1 MNALPPPTGAPS
13 PPDGIARFAQR
24 WAAAVSGT
32 SAAPL
37 GPPQLDAF
45 LEGLT
50 RKLAAAVHDDTVEA
64 QADEVAAALIGA
76 NFHTPVALRRTVE
89 VFAEGFLDVLGADP
103 GADDEMKLKA
113 RLGQLLG
120 GLAAGFAQA
129 LQERTRLEQE
139 QLQRAALESVR
150 TADRDRRAV
159 EARFR
164 AVFADAAVG
173 IGMVDLT
180 GRVLDVNPALAR
192 MLGYQPEQIRGRTV
206 AEIIGTG
213 SHTPTSTRYLDLLA
227 GGREHFR
234 TETARTRPDG
244 TRLILD
250 LSMSMVRDDD
260 DAPSFVIGVAVDIT
274 ERRKLQDQLWHESR
288 HDALTGLPN
297 RTLFAEQLAERLA
310 EPACGRLG
318 LSFLD
323 LDGFKDIND
332 SLGHAVGDQ
341 LLVAVA
347 RRLEEAVAQ
356 GDRLVARLGGDEFV
370 VLDDDCVGEAAV
382 VGPAE
387 AILAALREPFVVGGR
402 ELTVSASIGVVDSRA
417 VGTDPQQ
424 LMRAADITL
433 YRAKAEGK
441 SRLARYD
448 PRDSARQITQHTLA
462 TALPAALSRDE
473 FFCDYQPI
481 VGLADGRL
489 RGVEA
494 LIRWQHPQLGIV
506 GPNQFIPVAEET
518 GHIAAVGRWV
528 LTAACRQAGR
538 WAAQNPML
546 TCYISVNVAVGQLRR
561 PGLVDDVM
569 QVLDASG
576 VPAERLQLEL
586 TESAVLGDDRGP
598 ADELRR
604 LAEAGVRL
612 AIDDFGT
619 GYANLAYLTRL
630 PVRQV
635 KLAGEFLK
643 PLRTGRS
650 VDPKHDIVLASIIAL
665 AHDLGLSVTAEG
677 VEHQAQADRL
687 RDLGCDA
694 AQGWLFA
701 RPGPPEEV
709 GRLIAAQNTRQ
720 AAP

>member
-1 MNALPPPTGAPS
+1 MTAYAPPPAGP
-13 PPDGIARFAQR
+13 PEPDGLGRFARR
-24 WAAAVSGT
+24 WAEAIGPT
-32 SAAPL
+32 SDSPVPDL
-37 GPPQLDAF
+37 PEF
-45 LEGLT
+45 LERLT
-50 RKLAAAVHDDTVEA
+50 RDLAAALRDDTVEA
-64 QADEVAAALIGA
+64 RADEAAAALVGA
-76 NFHTPVALRRTVE
+76 DFHSPAAVRRTIE
-89 VFAEGFLDVLGADP
+89 VFSDGFLDELRGEP
-103 GADDEMKLKA
+103 GAEDEIKLRA

-120 GLAAGFAQA
+120 GLSAGFAHA
-129 LQERTRLEQE
+129 LRVRTRTEQE
-139 QLQRAALESVR
+139 AVQRAALRAVR
-150 TADRDRRAV
+150 LADRDRRVV

-173 IGMVDLT
+173 IAMVDLT
-180 GRVLDVNPALAR
+180 GRLIEVNTAFAR
-192 MLGYQPEQIRGRTV
+192 MLGFVPEEIRGRTV
-206 AEIIGTG
+206 GEIIGDSG
-213 SHTPTSTRYLDLLA
+213 HGPTSSRYLDLLS
-227 GGREHFR
+227 GGRDHFR
-234 TETARTRPDG
+234 TETTRVRPDG
-244 TRLILD
+244 SRLVLD

-260 DAPSFVIGVAVDIT
+260 GAPGFLIGVTVDIT
-274 ERRKLQDQLWHESR
+274 ERRRLQDQLWHESR

-297 RTLFAEQLAERLA
+297 RTLFAERLAERLA

-323 LDGFKDIND
+323 LDGFKDVND
-332 SLGHAVGDQ
+332 SLGHAVGDH

-347 RRLEEAVAQ
+347 RRLEEAVAH

-387 AILAALREPFVVGGR
+387 AILAALREPFHVGGR
-402 ELTVSASIGVVDSRA
+402 ELTISASIGVVDSRA
-417 VGTDPQQ
+417 VGADPQA

-462 TALPAALSRDE
+462 TALPAALTRQE

-481 VGLADGRL
+481 VGLEDGRL

-494 LIRWQHPQLGIV
+494 LIRWRHPQLGIV

-528 LTAACRQAGR
+528 LAAACRQAR
-538 WAAQNPML
+538 AWAAANPTL

-569 QVLDASG
+569 QVLTEG
-576 VPAERLQLEL
+576 GLPPERLQLEL

-598 ADELRR
+598 VGELRR
-604 LAEAGVRL
+604 LADAGVRL

-643 PLRTGRS
+643 PLRTGTS
-650 VDPKHDIVLASIIAL
+650 VDPKHDRLLTAVIAL

-677 VEHQAQADRL
+677 VEHQGQADRL
-687 RDLGCDA
+687 RTLGCDA
-694 AQGWLFA
+694 AQGWLFGQ
-701 RPGPPEEV
+701 PGPAEEV
-709 GRLIAAQNTRQ
+709 GRLIARQNR
-720 AAP
+720 PS

>member
-1 MNALPPPTGAPS
+1 MDAYLPVDGPPSQNDA
-13 PPDGIARFAQR
+13 AVRFARR
-24 WAAAVSGT
+24 WAAALGGT
-32 SAAPL
+32 SDAPMSQPDL
-37 GPPQLDAF
+37 QAF
-45 LEGLT
+45 LEDLS
-50 RKLAAAVHDDTVEA
+50 RRLAVAIRDDTVEA
-64 QADEVAAALIGA
+64 QAEAVAGALIGA
-76 NFHTPVALRRTVE
+76 NFHTAAALRRTME
-89 VFAEGFLDVLGADP
+89 VFAETFLDEVRGEP
-103 GADDEMKLKA
+103 GADDELKLRA

-120 GLAAGFAQA
+120 GVSAGFAQA
-129 LQERTRLEQE
+129 LQERTRAEQE
-139 QLQRAALESVR
+139 RLQRAALKAIR
-150 TADRDRRAV
+150 TADRDRRTV

-180 GRVLDVNPALAR
+180 GRVLDVNAAFAR
-192 MLGYQPEQIRGRTV
+192 MLGYLPEEIRGRTV
-206 AEIIGTG
+206 TEIIG
-213 SHTPTSTRYLDLLA
+213 SDAHAATSMRYLDLLA

-234 TETARTRPDG
+234 TETARMRPDG
-244 TRLILD
+244 TRLTLD
-250 LSMSMVRDDD
+250 LSMSMVRDEDGNPD
-260 DAPSFVIGVAVDIT
+260 FVIGVAVDIT

-297 RTLFAEQLAERLA
+297 RTLFAEELAERLA

-370 VLDDDCVGEAAV
+370 VLDDDCVGDAAV

-387 AILAALREPFVVGGR
+387 AILEALQTPFTVGNR
-402 ELTVSASIGVVDSRA
+402 ELTISASIGVVDSRA
-417 VGTDPQQ
+417 VGADPQA

-462 TALPAALSRDE
+462 TALPAALTRDE

-528 LTAACRQAGR
+528 LAAACRQAGR

-569 QVLDASG
+569 QVLAASG
-576 VPAERLQLEL
+576 IPAERLQLEL

-604 LAEAGVRL
+604 LADAGVRL

-650 VDPKHDIVLASIIAL
+650 VDPKHDIVLASIIRL

-687 RDLGCDA
+687 RALGCDA

-701 RPGPPEEV
+701 RPGPAEQV
-709 GRLIAAQNTRQ
+709 GQLIALQNPR
-720 AAP
+720 

>member
-1 MNALPPPTGAPS
+1 MNAYVPAPTEPVE
-13 PPDGIARFAQR
+13 PDGLGRFARR
-24 WAAAVSGT
+24 WAEAIGGT
-32 SAAPL
+32 SDEPVPHL
-37 GPPQLDAF
+37 TEF
-45 LEGLT
+45 LERLT
-50 RKLAAAVHDDTVEA
+50 RELAAALRDDSA
-64 QADEVAAALIGA
+64 QARAEEVAAALVGA
-76 NFHTPVALRRTVE
+76 DFHSPAAVRRTIE
-89 VFAEGFLDVLGADP
+89 VFADGFLDEIRGEP
-103 GADDEMKLKA
+103 GAEDEIKLRA

-120 GLAAGFAQA
+120 GLSAGYAQA
-129 LQERTRLEQE
+129 LRVRTRTEQE
-139 QLQRAALESVR
+139 AVQRAALRAVR
-150 TADRDRRAV
+150 IADDDRRVV

-173 IGMVDLT
+173 IAMVDLG
-180 GRVLDVNPALAR
+180 GRLIEVNTAFAR
-192 MLGYQPEQIRGRTV
+192 MLGFVPEEIRGRTV
-206 AEIIGTG
+206 GEIIGDSG
-213 SHTPTSTRYLDLLA
+213 HGPTSSRYLDLLS
-227 GGREHFR
+227 GGRDHFR
-234 TETARTRPDG
+234 TETTRVRPDG
-244 TRLILD
+244 SRLVLD

-260 DAPSFVIGVAVDIT
+260 GAPGFLIGVTVDIT
-274 ERRKLQDQLWHESR
+274 ERRRLQDQLWHESR

-297 RTLFAEQLAERLA
+297 RTLFAERLAERLA

-323 LDGFKDIND
+323 LDGFKDVND

-341 LLVAVA
+341 LLIAVA
-347 RRLEEAVAQ
+347 RRLETAVAY

-387 AILAALREPFVVGGR
+387 AILAALREPFQVGGR
-402 ELTVSASIGVVDSRA
+402 ELTISASIGVVDSRA
-417 VGTDPQQ
+417 VGADPQA

-462 TALPAALSRDE
+462 TALPAALTRQE

-481 VGLADGRL
+481 VGLEDGRL

-494 LIRWQHPQLGIV
+494 LIRWRHPQLGIV
-506 GPNQFIPVAEET
+506 APNQFIPVAEET

-528 LTAACRQAGR
+528 LAAACRQAGE
-538 WAAQNPML
+538 WAAANPTL

-569 QVLDASG
+569 QVLTDG
-576 VPAERLQLEL
+576 GMPPERLQLEL

-598 ADELRR
+598 VGELQR
-604 LAEAGVRL
+604 LADAGVRL

-643 PLRTGRS
+643 PLRTGSS
-650 VDPKHDIVLASIIAL
+650 VDPKHDRLLSAIIGL

-687 RDLGCDA
+687 RALGCDA
-694 AQGWLFA
+694 AQGWLFGQ
-701 RPGPPEEV
+701 PGPAEQV
-709 GRLIAAQNTRQ
+709 GRLIARQNQ
-720 AAP
+720 EP

>member
-1 MNALPPPTGAPS
+1 MSALTSTSNGPS
-13 PPDGIARFAQR
+13 ASDGFARFARR
-24 WAAAVSGT
+24 WVAALGGT
-32 SAAPL
+32 SDAPMA
-37 GPPQLDAF
+37 PPQLHGF
-45 LEGLT
+45 LERLT
-50 RKLAAAVHDDTVEA
+50 RDLATAMFDDTVEA
-64 QADEVAAALIGA
+64 TAEEVAAALIEA
-76 NFHTPVALRRTVE
+76 NFHTTTALRRTIE
-89 VFAEGFLDVLGADP
+89 VFADGFLDELRGEP
-103 GADDEMKLKA
+103 GADDEVKLRA

-120 GLAAGFAQA
+120 GLSAGFAQA
-129 LQERTRLEQE
+129 LRERTRSEQE
-139 QLQRAALESVR
+139 ALQRAALRAVR
-150 TADRDRRAV
+150 LADRDRRVV

-173 IGMVDLT
+173 IGMVDLG
-180 GRVLDVNPALAR
+180 GRVIDVNGAFAR
-192 MLGYQPEQIRGRTV
+192 MLGYAPEEIRGRTV
-206 AEIIGTG
+206 GEIIGSAG
-213 SHTPTSTRYLDLLA
+213 HGPTSSRYLDLLS
-227 GGREHFR
+227 GGRDHFR
-234 TETARTRPDG
+234 TETTRVRPDG
-244 TRLILD
+244 SRLVLD

-260 DAPSFVIGVAVDIT
+260 SAPSFLIGVALDIT
-274 ERRKLQDQLWHESR
+274 DRRKLQDQLWHESR

-297 RTLFAEQLAERLA
+297 RTLFAERLAERLA

-323 LDGFKDIND
+323 LDGFKDVND

-382 VGPAE
+382 IGPAE
-387 AILAALREPFVVGGR
+387 AILAALREPFHVGGR
-402 ELTVSASIGVVDSRA
+402 ELTISASIGVVDSRA
-417 VGTDPQQ
+417 VGTDPQA

-462 TALPAALSRDE
+462 TALPAALSRQE

-481 VGLADGRL
+481 VALADGRL

-494 LIRWQHPQLGIV
+494 LIRWRHPHLGIV

-518 GHIAAVGRWV
+518 GHITAVGRWV
-528 LTAACRQAGR
+528 LAAACRQASE
-538 WAAQNPML
+538 WAAAHPTL

-569 QVLDASG
+569 EVLTARG
-576 VPAERLQLEL
+576 LPPERLQLEL

-598 ADELRR
+598 VDELRR
-604 LAEAGVRL
+604 LADAGVRL

-643 PLRTGRS
+643 PLRTGHS
-650 VDPKHDIVLASIIAL
+650 VDPKHDRLLTAVITL

-687 RDLGCDA
+687 RTLGCDA
-694 AQGWLFA
+694 AQGWLFGQ
-701 RPGPPEEV
+701 PGPAEEV
-709 GRLIAAQNTRQ
+709 GRMIARQNR
-720 AAP
+720 PS

>member
-1 MNALPPPTGAPS
+1 MNAYPPPDGAPS
-13 PPDGIARFAQR
+13 PHDAVARFARR
-24 WAAAVSGT
+24 WAAALGGT
-32 SAAPL
+32 SDAPMSQPEL
-37 GPPQLDAF
+37 QAF
-45 LEGLT
+45 LEELSQ
-50 RKLAAAVHDDTVEA
+50 KLAAAIREDTVEA
-64 QADEVAAALIGA
+64 QADAVAVALIRA
-76 NFHTPVALRRTVE
+76 NFHTTAALRRTME
-89 VFAEGFLDVLGADP
+89 VFAEGFLDELRGEP
-103 GADDEMKLKA
+103 GADDELKLRA

-120 GLAAGFAQA
+120 GVSAGFAQG
-129 LQERTRLEQE
+129 LQERTRAEQE
-139 QLQRAALESVR
+139 RLQRAALKAVR
-150 TADRDRRAV
+150 TADRDRRTV

-180 GRVLDVNPALAR
+180 GRVLDVNAAFAR
-192 MLGYQPEQIRGRTV
+192 MLGFRPEEVRGRTV
-206 AEIIGTG
+206 AEIIG
-213 SHTPTSTRYLDLLA
+213 SSAQAATSTRYLDLLT
-227 GGREHFR
+227 GGRDHFR
-234 TETARTRPDG
+234 TETARVRPDG

-260 DAPSFVIGVAVDIT
+260 GNPDFVIGVAVDIT
-274 ERRKLQDQLWHESR
+274 ERRQLQDQLWHESR
-288 HDALTGLPN
+288 HDSLTGLPN
-297 RTLFAEQLAERLA
+297 RTLFAEELAERLTQ
-310 EPACGRLG
+310 PACGRLG

-370 VLDDDCVGEAAV
+370 VLDDDCVGDAAV

-387 AILAALREPFVVGGR
+387 AILEALQVPFIVGGR
-402 ELTVSASIGVVDSRA
+402 ELTISASIGVVDSRA
-417 VGTDPQQ
+417 VGTDPQA

-462 TALPAALSRDE
+462 TALPAALTRDE

-481 VGLADGRL
+481 VGLDDGRL

-528 LTAACRQAGR
+528 LSAACRQAGR
-538 WAAQNPML
+538 WAAQNPTL
-546 TCYISVNVAVGQLRR
+546 TCYISVNVAVGQLRQ

-569 QVLDASG
+569 QVLAASG
-576 VPAERLQLEL
+576 IPAEHLQLEL

-604 LAEAGVRL
+604 LADAGVRL

-630 PVRQV
+630 PVCQV

-687 RDLGCDA
+687 RALGCDA

-701 RPGPPEEV
+701 RPGPAEQV
-709 GRLIAAQNTRQ
+709 GQLIALQNGR
-720 AAP
+720 